1 MRLPKWTLFRWY
13 KGVRKW
19 CKCGVVD
26 PKTRELQKR
35 KTGVKPV
42 KTREI
47 GTSQFFH
54 KFISTHLLTVLTAS
68 VIVQIEQRRREM
80 NLKSFVGTQHFGFSK
95 SA

>member
-42 KTREI
+42 KTRKI

-54 KFISTHLLTVLTAS
+54 KRISTQNLTVLTIGAITY
-68 VIVQIEQRRREM
+68 IVSERSSE
-80 NLKSFVGTQHFGFSK
+80 K
-95 SA
+95 

>member
-42 KTREI
+42 KTRKI

-54 KFISTHLLTVLTAS
+54 KRISTHLLTVLATS
-68 VIVQIEQRRREM
+68 VIVQIEQRKRKRKVPNRSSE
-80 NLKSFVGTQHFGFSK
+80 KKRKPV
-95 SA
+95 